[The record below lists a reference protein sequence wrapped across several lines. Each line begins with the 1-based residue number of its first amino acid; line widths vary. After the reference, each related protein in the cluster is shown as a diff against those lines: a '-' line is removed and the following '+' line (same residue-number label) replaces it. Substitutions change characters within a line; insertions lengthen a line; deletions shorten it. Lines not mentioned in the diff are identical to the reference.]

1 MSVALA
7 ASSVLPPVADSH
19 KSMISFNNALLESRE
34 TTHRLVNRRN
44 AAVLANVVLAA
55 VDSASRR
62 RGLLG
67 LDQMPAGQA
76 LVIAPC
82 NAIHTWFMR
91 FAIDVVF
98 VAKSGEVVKCYRALR
113 PWRMAIAWRGAF
125 ATIELA
131 AGTLGVSET
140 VKGDFVEIVPAN

>member
-1 MSVALA
+1 M
-7 ASSVLPPVADSH
+7 
-19 KSMISFNNALLESRE
+19 
-34 TTHRLVNRRN
+34 NRRN
-44 AAVLANVVLAA
+44 AAVLASVVRPA

-67 LDQMPAGQA
+67 LDHMPDGQG
-76 LVIAPC
+76 LIIAPC

-98 VAKSGEVVKCYRALR
+98 VARSGEVVKCRAAVQ

-131 AGTLGVSET
+131 AGTLQRCDT
-140 VKGDFVEIVPAN
+140 VKGDVLDLAPAK